1 MIAPFISRIL
11 PRLRARLGGL
21 AGALCAAG
29 SLGAA
34 EIGEARQLFVRGE
47 YEKVIATA
55 TAEMRTHAAEVE
67 WPLLLGLAQGELGRY
82 AEARTTLAATLERFP
97 FSPQARLA
105 AVHALRAVGALKE
118 AKQELGPLDPQR
130 GGGRMYGTAAE
141 IVARGRAALLFG
153 TDPKII
159 LEQLYDPARKAQPDL
174 RDSWLASGDLALEKG
189 DSALAARTF
198 AAAVKKFPEDA
209 DAWFGLARAYAP
221 NDGDAVKAALEKVFA
236 FNERHV
242 GGWLLVAENQIDA
255 ENYPEAEKAL
265 ATALKTNPNRPEAH
279 ALRAVLANLRADP
292 KGEAA
297 ALAAARNFWP
307 TNPAVPQLVGR
318 KLSQKYRFE
327 EGAALQREAL
337 KYDAQYLPAKA
348 QLAQD
353 LLRLGRNDE
362 GWKLADEV
370 QQADPY
376 DVVAFNLTTLRD
388 ALAKFRTL
396 TSEHFAVRM
405 EPREA
410 DIYGAD
416 VLALLER
423 AHATLTK
430 KYGLTLDERTVVEIF
445 PDQKDFAI
453 RTFGLPGGVGYLG
466 VCFGRVI
473 TANSPAALGGAT
485 ANWEAVLWHEFA
497 HVVTL
502 TMTKNKMPRW
512 LSEGI
517 SVYEERQA
525 RGRDGNSSGNWGE
538 RMKPRYRAMI
548 LGEDLV
554 PISKLSAAFMQPKT
568 PAHLGFAYY
577 ESSLV
582 VEWLIQRWGFEK
594 MKRVLADLARGVE
607 MNAALAAHF
616 APIGKLDAEF
626 AAHAQ
631 QLAKATG
638 PKLDWTAPPGAVLAN
653 ETKAQEWAAANPNN
667 FTALLETA
675 KAKLAAKQWQ
685 DAKAPLLKLTAL
697 WPEQHDSE
705 SAYALLAKVH
715 RELGET
721 DAELAMLNKVVTL
734 CDDAPEACARL
745 IELAAARKDWRAVLA
760 NAERFAAINP
770 LTPAPH
776 RFAAEAHETLGE
788 TTAAIASYRTLLRLD
803 PPNPAEFHYRLAR
816 LLHTTG
822 DAAAKREVLL
832 ALEETP
838 RFRAALD
845 LLLAIDEGKPRKPAR
860 P

>member
-1 MIAPFISRIL
+1 M
-11 PRLRARLGGL
+11 
-21 AGALCAAG
+21 
-29 SLGAA
+29 
-34 EIGEARQLFVRGE
+34 
-47 YEKVIATA
+47 
-55 TAEMRTHAAEVE
+55 
-67 WPLLLGLAQGELGRY
+67 
-82 AEARTTLAATLERFP
+82 
-97 FSPQARLA
+97 
-105 AVHALRAVGALKE
+105 
-118 AKQELGPLDPQR
+118 
-130 GGGRMYGTAAE
+130 
-141 IVARGRAALLFG
+141 
-153 TDPKII
+153 
-159 LEQLYDPARKAQPDL
+159 
-174 RDSWLASGDLALEKG
+174 
-189 DSALAARTF
+189 
-198 AAAVKKFPEDA
+198 KKFPEDA
-209 DAWFGLARAYAP
+209 DAWYGLARAYAP
-221 NDGDAVKAALEKVFA
+221 SDADAMKAALEKVFA

-279 ALRAVLANLRADP
+279 ALRAVLANLCADQ

-297 ALAAARNFWP
+297 ALAAARKFWRE
-307 TNPAVPQLVGR
+307 NPAVPQLVGR
-318 KLSQKYRFE
+318 KLSQKYRFA

-337 KYDAQYLPAKA
+337 KYDPQYLPAKA

-353 LLRLGRNDE
+353 LLRLGKNDE

-405 EPREA
+405 DPREA

-430 KYGLTLDERTVVEIF
+430 KYGLTLDGRTVVEIF

-453 RTFGLPGGVGYLG
+453 RTFGLPGGAGYLG

-473 TANSPAALGGAT
+473 TANSPAALGGTT
-485 ANWEAVLWHEFA
+485 ANWQAVLWHEFT
-497 HVVTL
+497 HVITL

-525 RGRDGNSSGNWGE
+525 RGNWGE

-548 LGEDLV
+548 LGEDLTPV
-554 PISKLSAAFMQPKT
+554 SKLSGAFMQPKT
-568 PAHLGFAYY
+568 PAHMGFAYY

-582 VEWLIQRWGFEK
+582 VEWLMQRWGLEK

-607 MNAALAAHF
+607 INAALAAHF

-631 QLAKATG
+631 QLAKGTG
-638 PKLDWTAPPGAVLAN
+638 PKLDWTAPPRAILAD

-667 FTALLETA
+667 FTALFETA
-675 KAKLAAKQWQ
+675 KAKLEAKQWAE
-685 DAKAPLLKLTAL
+685 AKAPLQKLIDL
-697 WPEQHDSE
+697 WPEQRDAD
-705 SAYALLAKVH
+705 SAYALLAKAH

-721 DAELAMLNKVVTL
+721 GAELAMLNKVVSL
-734 CDDAPEACARL
+734 CDDAPDACTRL
-745 IELAAARKDWRAVLA
+745 IELAAARKDWRAVIA

-770 LTPAPH
+770 LIPAPH
-776 RFAAEAHETLGE
+776 RSAAEAREALGE

-822 DAAAKREVLL
+822 DASAKREVLL

-845 LLLAIDEGKPRKPAR
+845 LLLAIDEAKPRKPAK

>member
-1 MIAPFISRIL
+1 MIGTSTSRIL
-11 PRLRARLGGL
+11 LRLRAVLGCLAMAGL
-21 AGALCAAG
+21 AMAPLRA
-29 SLGAA
+29 
-34 EIGEARQLFVRGE
+34 GEADEVRLFLIRGE

-55 TAEMRTHAAEVE
+55 TERMAKQPEETE
-67 WPLLLGLAQGELGRY
+67 WPLLLGEAQTELGRY
-82 AEARTTLAATLERFP
+82 AEARETLVKGMERFP
-97 FSPQARLA
+97 SLPRLRLA
-105 AVHALRAVGALKE
+105 AVNALRATGAVKE
-118 AKQELGPLDPQR
+118 AKKELEPLDPQR
-130 GGGRMYGTAAE
+130 GGGAMYGTAAE

-159 LEQLYDPARKAQPDL
+159 LERLYDPARKAQPDL
-174 RDSWLASGDLALEKG
+174 RDSYLACGDLALEKG
-189 DSALAARTF
+189 DSALAAKTF
-198 AAAVKKFPEDA
+198 ANATKKFPEDA
-209 DAWFGLARAYAP
+209 DMWFGLARAYAP
-221 NDGDAVKAALEKVFA
+221 SDGEAMRAALEKVFA

-279 ALRAVLANLRADP
+279 ALRAVLANLRADA
-292 KGEAA
+292 KDEAA
-297 ALAAARNFWP
+297 ALAAARKFWRE
-307 TNPAVPQLVGR
+307 NPAVPHLVGR
-318 KLSQKYRFE
+318 KLSQKYRFA

-337 KYDAQYLPAKA
+337 KYDPQYLPAKA

-353 LLRLGRNDE
+353 LLRLGKNDE

-405 EPREA
+405 DPREA

-416 VLALLER
+416 ALALLER

-430 KYGLTLDERTVVEIF
+430 KYGLTLDEKTVVEIF

-466 VCFGRVI
+466 VCFGRLI
-473 TANSPAALGGAT
+473 TANSPAAHAGT
-485 ANWEAVLWHEFA
+485 SANWEAVLWHEFT
-497 HVVTL
+497 HVITL

-525 RGRDGNSSGNWGE
+525 RGNWGE

-548 LGEDLV
+548 LGEDLTPV
-554 PISKLSAAFMQPKT
+554 SKLSATFMQPKT

-582 VEWLIQRWGFEK
+582 VEWLTQRWGLEK
-594 MKRVLADLARGVE
+594 MKRVLADLARGGE
-607 MNAALAAHF
+607 INAALAAHF
-616 APIGKLDAEF
+616 APIEKLDAEF

-638 PKLDWTAPPGAVLAN
+638 PKLDWSAPPRAILAD
-653 ETKAQEWAAANPNN
+653 ETKAQQWAAANPNN
-667 FTALLETA
+667 FTGLFETA
-675 KAKLAAKQWQ
+675 KAQLEAKRWAE
-685 DAKAPLLKLTAL
+685 AKAPLQKLIAL
-697 WPEQHDSE
+697 WPEQHDAE
-705 SAYALLAKVH
+705 SAYALLAKAH

-734 CDDAPEACARL
+734 CDDAPEACTRL
-745 IELAAARKDWRAVLA
+745 IELAAARKDWRAVIV

-770 LTPAPH
+770 LIPAPH
-776 RFAAEAHETLGE
+776 RSAAEAHEALAE

-822 DAAAKREVLL
+822 DAAAKREALL
-832 ALEETP
+832 ALEDTP

-845 LLLAIDEGKPRKPAR
+845 LLLAIDEGKTSKPAK